1 MVEKRSNYIGGSDV
15 AAILG
20 LSKYRTPY
28 EVWESKI
35 NGSRQDDNPAM
46 MWGRLLEPVVIKHF
60 ENSNGV
66 EVYDNNRLYSSDVE
80 FLKCHPDGLYMKN
93 GVLHLLEVKTL
104 SKAAYYQWDG
114 MPLEYYCQVQY
125 NMFCTGARKAV
136 LAYLVLDSRFYGEIA
151 VDYDEEFVHKQ
162 NEYLIDWW
170 NEYVVGKK
178 APLKV
183 LADYENSEP
192 NGLVQIEA
200 TDEVKEA
207 IDRIKDLKER
217 IKMLEEEKDKLEE
230 QVKLHIGEATDLY
243 DGLTL
248 IATWRSYT
256 SARVDTRKL
265 KEEYHDIYLKVA
277 KEINARKFILK

>member
-1 MVEKRSNYIGGSDV
+1 V

-28 EVWESKI
+28 EVWESKV

-66 EVYDNNRLYSSDVE
+66 NVYDNNKLYTSDVE
-80 FLKCHPDGLYMKN
+80 FLKCHPDGLFMKN
-93 GVLHLLEVKTL
+93 GILHLLEVKTV
-104 SKAAYYQWDG
+104 STAAYRMWDG
-114 MPLEYYCQVQY
+114 MPLEYYCQVQH
-125 NMFCTGARKAV
+125 NMYCTGARKAV

-151 VDYDEEFVHKQ
+151 VDYDEEFVQKQ
-162 NEYLIDWW
+162 NAYLIEWW
-170 NEYVVGKK
+170 NEYVVGNK
-178 APLKV
+178 APLKL
-183 LADYENSEP
+183 LADYENTEP

-200 TDEVKEA
+200 TDEVKRA
-207 IDRIKDLKER
+207 IEMIKKLKEQ

-230 QVKLHIGEATDLY
+230 QVKLHIGDATDLY

-248 IATWRSYT
+248 IATWRSYS

-265 KEEYHDIYLKVA
+265 KEEHPDIYLKVA
-277 KEINARKFILK
+277 KESKSRKFILK